1 MVCDENPYDAKLIDF
16 RNSTKYNHK
25 KKEKKFFFLKKKYM
39 KNSKPNSLVLSYGRL
54 WERNEVVVKELLWK
68 KFGQY
73 EINH

>member
-1 MVCDENPYDAKLIDF
+1 
-16 RNSTKYNHK
+16 
-25 KKEKKFFFLKKKYM
+25 M

-73 EINH
+73 EI